1 MNNFLETTHLSEII
15 ELSNTTPV
23 IIFKYSNS
31 CGSSSRLKNDF
42 QNRIES
48 KSLKVPV
55 FLVTV
60 QTMKSL
66 SQKIEEYFNIKHES
80 PQVIILNRGK
90 VTYKENHIAIK
101 PDNFIFE

>member
-1 MNNFLETTHLSEII
+1 MNNFIETTHLSEII
-15 ELSNTTPV
+15 EKSNTSPV

-31 CGSSSRLKNDF
+31 CESSNRLKNELE
-42 QNRIES
+42 NRIEIKNI
-48 KSLKVPV
+48 KSPV

-80 PQVIILNRGK
+80 PQIIILNKGK
-90 VTYKENHIAIK
+90 ITYKESHLSIK
-101 PDNFIFE
+101 PDDFIFE